1 MQADSVA
8 LSTAVHG
15 TALQV
20 QGCARY
26 VDFQALGCS
35 REGEGVSRLAHTA
48 PAEAFLLPSLL
59 S

>member
-20 QGCARY
+20 QGCAGY
-26 VDFQALGCS
+26 VDFQPWAAAG
-35 REGEGVSRLAHTA
+35 RERG
-48 PAEAFLLPSLL
+48 
-59 S
+59 